1 MRRLMAL
8 LLLLLCVSPPVAWGD
23 DPLLQASCDPIEGR
37 WIAREGTNLIKIP
50 HLAVSQGNNWSSSFD
65 SIPCYIENQTISG
78 AFQGE
83 NDSAGSWVEAAIFR
97 FDISTF
103 LSVFQSMDRR
113 AKMEGNVSRQML
125 NSTADASFTLDGL
138 PAGMYTVSVFDE
150 NSSAVLS
157 STPLFVTKAD
167 LTLQMPSNITAG
179 DYAKLK
185 VNLSLAEGRSA
196 YPSNNESRIFA
207 AIMISRQDYENASL
221 HIASNGTEGSLN
233 STLSLKDKSMQMQGL
248 PAISSD
254 LLMKVLYLLPMNS
267 AVGMQEAKANESVTE
282 ILLITDREW
291 EKGSYI
297 LTCGVYSP
305 GSGLLGLKQMAVEVI

>member
-1 MRRLMAL
+1 MAL
-8 LLLLLCVSPPVAWGD
+8 LLLLLCFSPPVAWAD
-23 DPLLQASCDPIEGR
+23 DSLPQAFYSDPIEGR
-37 WIAREGTNLIKIP
+37 WIAQEGTNLIKIP
-50 HLAVSQGNNWSSSFD
+50 HLAISQGNNWSSLFD
-65 SIPCYIENQTISG
+65 SIPVYVENQTIKGTFRGASG
-78 AFQGE
+78 
-83 NDSAGSWVEAAIFR
+83 SAGSWVGLAITR
-97 FDISTF
+97 FNISAF
-103 LSVFQSMDRR
+103 LSVFQPMDSRV
-113 AKMEGNVSRQML
+113 KMGGNVSRQML
-125 NSTADASFTLDGL
+125 NSTADASFALDGL
-138 PAGMYTVSVFDE
+138 PFGMYTVSVFDE

-157 STPLFVTKAD
+157 ATPLFVTKAD

-179 DYAKLK
+179 DYAKLR
-185 VNLSLAEGRSA
+185 VNMSLAEGRSA
-196 YPSNNESRIFA
+196 YPSNNESRVFA
-207 AIMISRQDYENASL
+207 AIMISRRDYENASL

-267 AVGMQEAKANESVTE
+267 AVGMQEAKANESGTE

-305 GSGLLGLKQMAVEVI
+305 GSGLLGLKQMAVEII